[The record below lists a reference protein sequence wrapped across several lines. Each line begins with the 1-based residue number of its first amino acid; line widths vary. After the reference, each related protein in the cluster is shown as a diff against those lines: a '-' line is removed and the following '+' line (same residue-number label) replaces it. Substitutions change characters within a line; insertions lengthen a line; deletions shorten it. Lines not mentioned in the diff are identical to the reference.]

1 VNVALAVVCDHAL
14 IDQAGKL
21 SVIGIFERIWV
32 ERFPAVH
39 PRLHLVL
46 RLKGRRTEIGEHAIV
61 IQLLD
66 PDRREV
72 LRGDGA
78 VQIGEPPAGVT
89 EVEAGAVLTFDVP
102 LDRPGTYH
110 FAITVD
116 GQPAA
121 DVPVSVSQMP
131 APAPQTPGMIPPG
144 PMPPM
149 PPGVH

>member
-1 VNVALAVVCDHAL
+1 MNVALAVVCDHAL

-46 RLKGRRTEIGEHAIV
+46 RLKGRRTEIGDHPIAIV
-61 IQLLD
+61 LSD
-66 PDRREV
+66 PDGREV
-72 LRGDGA
+72 LRGEGG

-89 EVEAGAVLTFDVP
+89 EVEAGAVLAFDVP
-102 LDRPGTYH
+102 LERPGVYT
-110 FAITVD
+110 FEITVD
-116 GQPAA
+116 NERQATLPIT
-121 DVPVSVSQMP
+121 VSQMP
-131 APAPQTPGMIPPG
+131 QPQQA
-144 PMPPM
+144 